1 MSLQLAASCALIP
14 IPESCPYLPDAVGAM
29 STKRAGTAA
38 REYATM
44 SDTACTNQKA
54 CDKTAETSLHVQALL
69 VCELY
74 RLYTVSGR
82 YCAMRIQYYY
92 E

>member
-1 MSLQLAASCALIP
+1 MSLQLAAPCALIP
-14 IPESCPYLPDAVGAM
+14 IPESCPSLPDAVGAM
-29 STKRAGTAA
+29 STKRADTAA
-38 REYATM
+38 RQYPTM

-54 CDKTAETSLHVQALL
+54 CDKTAGTSLRVQALL
-69 VCELY
+69 CELY

-82 YCAMRIQYYY
+82 YCAMRIQYCY